1 MSVLTGPRTEVR
13 RVLHDGMSQWVTAEG
28 DELVFCDGWRIAEAD
43 ATYLPPAVNPS
54 KIICVHLNSKQRSRE
69 FQDDLENLSF
79 FVKPPTALNS
89 HRGKLYRPD
98 NCQYLNYEGELV
110 VQFGKPVRG
119 MTDPEDIWEVL
130 SGFCPGN
137 DVGCQDF
144 RDIDRGS
151 MLRVKGQDGFAPIGP
166 GMVSGVDVRKEGI
179 ITTINGK
186 VVQEAP
192 LDDALFG
199 IGHMVCDLTRY
210 MTFLPGDILFT
221 GTPANSRPMQIGD
234 VVEVEVTGVGKLMNT
249 VAEVPRA
256 AFDGGH
262 QPTDSDNVR
271 MIALGD
277 DFVPR
282 EKA

>member
-1 MSVLTGPRTEVR
+1 MSVLDGPRTEVR
-13 RVLHDGMSQWVTAEG
+13 RILNDGISQWVTAEG
-28 DELVFCDGWRIAEAD
+28 DELVFCDGRRIKEAD
-43 ATYLPPAVNPS
+43 ATYLPPVVNPS
-54 KIICVHLNSKQRSRE
+54 KIICVHLNSKQRSTE
-69 FQDDLENLSF
+69 FNDHLENLSYF
-79 FVKPPTALNS
+79 QKPTTALNS

-110 VQFGKPVRG
+110 VQFGRPVRG
-119 MTDPEDIWEVL
+119 MTDPEDIWNVL

-151 MLRVKGQDGFAPIGP
+151 MLRVKGMDGFAPMGP

-179 ITTINGK
+179 RTTINGK

-192 LDDALFG
+192 MDDALFS

-210 MTFLPGDILFT
+210 MTFLPGDILYT
-221 GTPANSRPMQIGD
+221 GTPANSRPMQVGD
-234 VVEVEVTGVGKLMNT
+234 VVEVEITNVGKLTNT

-256 AFDGGH
+256 ISERGH

-271 MIALGD
+271 KIALGS

-282 EKA
+282 ET